1 MVDGDIV
8 VAMGSGGWEAV
19 CRGGCPE
26 SDAGEESCVGLSVFP
41 PDGSGGVAYH
51 QRESALSMCEW
62 MQNPEERHLERG
74 VGIHIQSWR
83 VALKKGKKKGGEELQ
98 ASYPPESKYVS
109 SGGPV
114 FVSRGDARGHA
125 PRKGKWAL
133 RSGRRGWGACS
144 LPSGGR
150 ARAQPSRASVYPL
163 PSRFP
168 LEVIKEK

>member
-83 VALKKGKKKGGEELQ
+83 VALKKGKKKEEKSYRPLTPPR
-98 ASYPPESKYVS
+98 ASTFRAAARFLYREAMPAVMPPERANGLYV
-109 SGGPV
+109 V
-114 FVSRGDARGHA
+114 VVGDGVRV
-125 PRKGKWAL
+125 PF
-133 RSGRRGWGACS
+133 RRGGVHEHS
-144 LPSGGR
+144 RLVLPCIPFRVGFR
-150 ARAQPSRASVYPL
+150 WRL
-163 PSRFP
+163 
-168 LEVIKEK
+168 